1 MNKCPKYKFYL
12 SIILIFV
19 LYLLGSIFTLLPKLY
34 TNIKL
39 LLDCCQNH
47 LLCIV
52 WGIIILIIL
61 FLIRLPVV
69 CVFENFERMRL
80 SREYALKTLPKIV
93 SVLMGLYLIPLPIF
107 LIYNKDFNSY
117 MNYQTILTSVLA
129 LNGFFTFFIAER
141 NLKNDRLTSA
151 QLCENLP
158 DNTLLK
164 GFRIEKGTSIFE
176 NNKKYKIEES
186 ILIVADYL
194 GNGSGDNLWFPM
206 NQWHEKFDDKNS
218 DYPIFNARSDN
229 WQGNDEW
236 YRQLNEF
243 ANYLKKNNEINELG
257 QSGA

>member
-34 TNIKL
+34 ANIKL

-47 LLCIV
+47 LLCIGWV
-52 WGIIILIIL
+52 IIILITL
-61 FLIRLPVV
+61 YLIKFPVV
-69 CVFENFERMRL
+69 CVFEIFERMRL
-80 SREYALKTLPKIV
+80 SREYTLRILPGIV
-93 SVLMGLYLIPLPIF
+93 SCLMGLYLIPLPIF
-107 LIYNKDFNSY
+107 LVYNNCFSSY

-151 QLCENLP
+151 QFGGKLS
-158 DNTLLK
+158 DNNSLR

-186 ILIVADYL
+186 ILLVADYL

-229 WQGNDEW
+229 WRGNDEW
-236 YRQLNEF
+236 YRQLNDF
-243 ANYLKKNNEINELG
+243 ANYLKKNNEIKELG
-257 QSGA
+257 